1 MKANKCIKRFFGFP
15 DKAMKIFVAGGAGFV
30 GSHLVARLLQRGHEV
45 TILVRTPGKTP
56 VPDSVRAFPG
66 NALEPAGL
74 NWKEGE
80 FDAVINLIGIIREF
94 PSRGITY
101 RRLHLDA
108 TRNLATAAK
117 KAGIRR
123 WIQMSANGAK
133 ANGVSEYQT
142 YKFEAEEFLKEVGF
156 EVTIFRPS
164 LIFGNPPAGR
174 SEFCSQMAGILRI
187 SPVVPLFG
195 GGDYR
200 LQPVHVEDVATAFAS
215 ALEKPETAG
224 KIFHIG
230 GEKDLSYRK
239 ILDIICDGCGMARRA
254 KMPVPYSLAR
264 PFIAVM
270 GKCPL
275 FPATVDQIDM
285 LVEGNTVPET
295 GYIETFG
302 IKPTPFTAETLS
314 YLRG

>member
-1 MKANKCIKRFFGFP
+1 
-15 DKAMKIFVAGGAGFV
+15 MKIFVAGGTGFV
-30 GSHLVARLLQRGHEV
+30 GSHFVAQLIKKGHEA
-45 TILVRTPGKTP
+45 TLLVRIPDKTP
-56 VPDSVRAFPG
+56 VPDSVRVFPG

-80 FDAVINLIGIIREF
+80 FDAIINLIGIIREF
-94 PSRGITY
+94 PSKGITY

-108 TRNLATAAK
+108 TRNLATAAN
-117 KAGIRR
+117 KAGIGR

-142 YKFEAEEFLKEVGF
+142 YKFEAEEFLKNAGF
-156 EVTIFRPS
+156 EATIFRPS
-164 LIFGNPPAGR
+164 LIFGKPPAGR
-174 SEFCSQMAGILRI
+174 SEFCTQMAGILRV

-200 LQPVHVEDVATAFAS
+200 LQPVHVEDVATAFVS

-224 KIFHIG
+224 KVFHLG
-230 GEKDLSYRK
+230 GEKDFSYRE
-239 ILDIICDGCGMARRA
+239 ILDVICDGCGMARRA
-254 KMPVPYSLAR
+254 KMPVPYKLAR
-264 PFIAVM
+264 PFIAVL

-295 GYIETFG
+295 DYTETFG
-302 IKPTPFTAETLS
+302 IKPTPFTTETLA

>member
-1 MKANKCIKRFFGFP
+1 MIFTFPGKTMKV
-15 DKAMKIFVAGGAGFV
+15 FVAGGTGFV
-30 GSHLVARLLQRGHEV
+30 GSHLVARLVEKGHEV
-45 TILVRTPGKTP
+45 TLLVRTPDKTP
-56 VPDSVRAFPG
+56 VPDGVHVFPG

-74 NWKEGE
+74 NWQEGE

-94 PSRGITY
+94 PSKGITY
-101 RRLHLDA
+101 RRLHLDG
-108 TRNLATAAK
+108 TRNLAETAK
-117 KAGIRR
+117 KAGIKR

-133 ANGVSEYQT
+133 PNGVSEYQT
-142 YKFEAEEFLKEVGF
+142 YKFEAEEFLRQGGF
-156 EVTIFRPS
+156 DVTIFRPS
-164 LIFGNPPAGR
+164 LIFGKPPAGR
-174 SEFCSQMAGILRI
+174 TEFCTQMANILRV

-200 LQPVHVEDVATAFAS
+200 LQPVHVKDVASAFMS

-224 KIFHIG
+224 KVFHIG
-230 GEKDLSYRK
+230 GEKDFSYRE
-239 ILDIICDGCGMARRA
+239 ILDVICDGCGMARRA
-254 KMPVPYSLAR
+254 KMPVPYALAR

-295 GYIETFG
+295 DYMKTFG